1 MAAPPWPESRVWER
15 LCHSH
20 GSWLGAATRATAE
33 HYCREHC
40 SKNNVG
46 LPGTFQKQGGEGQRP
61 GNTTCGG
68 AALSNRAL
76 NI

>member
-1 MAAPPWPESRVWER
+1 MAAPPRPESCVWER

-20 GSWLGAATRATAE
+20 GSWLRAATRAMITC
-33 HYCREHC
+33 HEHC

-68 AALSNRAL
+68 AALSNQAL

>member
-1 MAAPPWPESRVWER
+1 MAAPPQPESRVWER
-15 LCHSH
+15 LCHSCH
-20 GSWLGAATRATAE
+20 
-33 HYCREHC
+33 EHC

-46 LPGTFQKQGGEGQRP
+46 LPRTFQKQGGEDQRP

-68 AALSNRAL
+68 AALSNQAL